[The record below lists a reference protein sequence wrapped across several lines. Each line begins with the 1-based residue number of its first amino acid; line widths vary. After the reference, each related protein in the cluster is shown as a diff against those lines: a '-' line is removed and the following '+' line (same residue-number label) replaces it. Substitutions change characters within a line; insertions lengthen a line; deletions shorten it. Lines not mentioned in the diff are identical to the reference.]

1 MPGNHKYVAPP
12 VAVSTEAPP
21 KQMALGDADAFT
33 FGKLLTV
40 MVIVPVLLQPLAL
53 VAVTVY
59 VVVAVGETLGVPGK
73 LPGTHT

>member
-1 MPGNHKYVAPP
+1 
-12 VAVSTEAPP
+12 
-21 KQMALGDADAFT
+21 MALGDADAFT

-73 LPGTHT
+73 LPGNHT